1 MLLFRGLTA
10 LVKYRVSVTFHKDFV
25 KVEGTHIYV
34 GLKSKPKKGKANAD
48 LVKKLAKYFGIPSSR
63 VKIISGFKSREKV
76 IEIRES

>member
-1 MLLFRGLTA
+1 M
-10 LVKYRVSVTFHKDFV
+10 

-34 GLKSKPKKGKANAD
+34 GLKSKPEKGKANAD
-48 LVKKLAKYFGIPSSR
+48 LVKKLARYFGIPSSR